1 MPNTNN
7 LHLYGR
13 KIIITGAASG
23 IGFAVA
29 RLFEEQGSTL
39 FLLDLNTK
47 GLGTICQSPRVFA
60 MDVDVTSEQ
69 AVAKA
74 VAAAADVMGGIDGIV
89 NAAGIIRLGALE
101 DTQLGDWQSQFDVN
115 VTGPFMLCRA
125 ALPWLRAAATATIV
139 NIASAQALRPAGASA
154 GYAASKAALVTL
166 SKALAAELAPSVRV
180 NAVCP
185 GIVDT
190 PMVRQVNASAG
201 KPDTTPSLKDYALGR
216 MANADE
222 IAAAILFLTGSDSSF
237 ITGIA
242 MAVDGG
248 RSFH

>member
-1 MPNTNN
+1 MV
-7 LHLYGR
+7 
-13 KIIITGAASG
+13 S
-23 IGFAVA
+23 
-29 RLFEEQGSTL
+29 STL
-39 FLLDLNTK
+39 R
-47 GLGTICQSPRVFA
+47 GSY
-60 MDVDVTSEQ
+60 
-69 AVAKA
+69 
-74 VAAAADVMGGIDGIV
+74 
-89 NAAGIIRLGALE
+89 
-101 DTQLGDWQSQFDVN
+101 
-115 VTGPFMLCRA
+115 
-125 ALPWLRAAATATIV
+125 
-139 NIASAQALRPAGASA
+139 A